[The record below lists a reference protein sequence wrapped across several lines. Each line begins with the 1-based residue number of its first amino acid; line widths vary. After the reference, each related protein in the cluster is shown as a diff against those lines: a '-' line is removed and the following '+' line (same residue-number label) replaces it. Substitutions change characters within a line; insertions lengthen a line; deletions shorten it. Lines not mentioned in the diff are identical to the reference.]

1 MKHYLPE
8 TLKPLVGKTLSAI
21 DREAID
27 SVIITFG
34 DGHRVR
40 LSVEG
45 DCCSTSIFY
54 EIDAD
59 AALGGA
65 LMDIDE
71 SGWMEDSLSVTTADS
86 EDVALAKIAAAGLDF
101 YPEENSVWNVVLV
114 TDKGNALIRH
124 INSSNGYYDGTT
136 NYEAL
141 PSLESDS

>member
-8 TLKPLVGKTLSAI
+8 TIKPLVGKTIFSI

-54 EIDAD
+54 EIEAA
-59 AALGGA
+59 AALGGV

-71 SGWMEDSLSVTTADS
+71 SAWREESLSKSTADT
-86 EDVALAKIAAAGLDF
+86 EDVALAKIAASGLNF
-101 YPEENSVWNVVLV
+101 SPEENSVWNVVFV

-124 INSSNGYYDGTT
+124 INSSNGYYEGSTK
-136 NYEAL
+136 YEIL
-141 PSLESDS
+141 DPFLF